1 MTPESQRRDVV
12 LVVDDSPETLRF
24 LTDALEQ
31 AGLTVVV
38 ATEGAAALRIAAKLT
53 PNVVLM
59 DAVMP
64 GMDGFE
70 TCVRLRQRPALA
82 HVPVIFMTGL
92 SETEHIV
99 KGFAAGGVDHI
110 SKPIVVAELLV
121 RMRVHLANSKLTK
134 SAHVALDASGRYLI
148 AVDGEGRVLWFT
160 PQARRLLS
168 GFAGDGTADLRLP
181 VELKTWLKFCVGGGS
196 STQKHMSI
204 AANPDLHVFFVGLI
218 GPDEFLIRLSDKNAK
233 SAELLLKDRLRLTAR
248 EAEVLHWITRGKS
261 NRDIAT
267 ILGLSSRTVDKHLE
281 QIYAKLGVEN
291 RTSAAALAVEAI
303 EDFSPPDI
311 DSTNEKPC

>member
-1 MTPESQRRDVV
+1 MTPDLQRRGVA

-24 LTDALEQ
+24 LIDALEQ

-38 ATEGAAALRIAAKLT
+38 ATEGTAALRIAERI
-53 PNVVLM
+53 PPDVVLM

-70 TCVRLRQRPALA
+70 ACSRLKQHKPLA

-99 KGFAAGGVDHI
+99 KGFAAGGVDYI
-110 SKPIVVAELLV
+110 TKPIVVGELLARV
-121 RMRVHLANSKLTK
+121 RAHLANSKLTK
-134 SAHVALDASGRYLI
+134 SAHVALDASGRFLL

-160 PQARRLLS
+160 PQASKLLGNS
-168 GFAGDGTADLRLP
+168 AGEGAAELRLP
-181 VELKTWLKFCVGGGS
+181 PELKAWLKLCADGS
-196 STQKHMSI
+196 PAAPKHMSI
-204 AANPDLHVFFVGLI
+204 AAHPSLHFFFAGLI
-218 GPDEFLIRLSDKNAK
+218 GPDEFLIRLSGQNAA
-233 SAELLLKDRLRLTAR
+233 SAELLLKDRLRLTSR
-248 EAEVLHWITRGKS
+248 EAEVLLWVARGKS

-281 QIYAKLGVEN
+281 QIYTKLGVEN
-291 RTSAAALAVEAI
+291 RTSAASLAISAMEA
-303 EDFSPPDI
+303 S
-311 DSTNEKPC
+311 